1 MTLTR
6 ALFQTLLVGVIA
18 GLVAGC
24 SETSSA
30 KYEFTAVDETVA
42 RFMEDHSDVK
52 GVTLA
57 VVRTDEGQVY
67 EKGWGDF
74 GADRVSLI
82 ASLSKVLSAGV
93 ILSLVDE
100 GLLDVDRPVSEYL
113 DWGDYHPNVTMQQLV
128 SMMSG
133 IPATVFALC
142 TPSPCYC
149 DPATNIQECA
159 RKIFQDESS
168 SVAPGTEFRYGAGAW
183 QLAGAVAEVV
193 SGKTWAE
200 LVDEKL
206 VAACELSNSGYTN
219 SGATLGYPEGFD
231 GNPANAAQTDNPDL
245 GGGAYTT
252 VSDYSKVL
260 LMHLRDGLCEQER
273 VLSPEMVQLMQ
284 EDLVPEDAAMFP
296 PGWRREAINYGMGW
310 WKYEDQPGLLV
321 DSGRFGARAIL
332 HPDEGWGAIMIIET
346 TTEQGS
352 ELRKRLV
359 PVIREALAID
369 QS

>member
-1 MTLTR
+1 MLS
-6 ALFQTLLVGVIA
+6 QTLIAGVIV

-24 SETSSA
+24 SEA
-30 KYEFTAVDETVA
+30 PGEKYDFSEVDATVA
-42 RFMEDHSDVK
+42 GFMADYSDVK

-57 VVRTDEGQVY
+57 VVRTDEGQIY
-67 EKGWGDF
+67 ERGYGDF
-74 GADRVSLI
+74 DADRISLI
-82 ASLSKVLSAGV
+82 ASLSKVRSAGV

-113 DWGDYHPNVTMQQLV
+113 DWGDYHSNVTMQQLV

-142 TPSPCYC
+142 TPSPCHC

-168 SVAPGTEFRYGAGAW
+168 SVAPGTEFRYGAGTW

-200 LVDEKL
+200 LVNERL
-206 VAACELSNSGYTN
+206 VAACELSNTGYTN

-231 GNPANAAQTDNPDL
+231 GNPANAAQTGNPDL

-252 VSDYSKVL
+252 VSDYGKVL
-260 LMHLRDGLCEQER
+260 LMHLRGGLCEQER

-284 EDLVPEDAAMFP
+284 EDLVPEDATMFP
-296 PGWRREAINYGMGW
+296 PVWRREAINYGMGW
-310 WKYEDQPGLLV
+310 WKYKDQPGLLI

-332 HPDEGWGAIMIIET
+332 HPEEGWGAIMIIET
-346 TTEQGS
+346 TTEEGS
-352 ELRKRLV
+352 ELRERLV
-359 PVIREALAID
+359 PVIREALGID